1 MGVHKEHLN
10 VYALYKGDTFLDLG
24 TKRELAERRNVS
36 MNTLNFWTS
45 KVNKRRIKTR
55 KYQNAL
61 ILIKIGTTDDDLK

>member
-1 MGVHKEHLN
+1 MGVHKGHLN

-24 TKRELAERRNVS
+24 TKKELSERRGLA
-36 MNTLNFWTS
+36 MKTLNFWAS
-45 KVNKRRIKTR
+45 SVNRRRIESR